1 MRSGLQL
8 LKTSTFR
15 LVLVYLAV
23 FALSVGAVLAY
34 VYWNTALLMERQLEA
49 AVRAEFQALVEEF
62 RESGMESLVQAVR
75 RRSHGGKDAV
85 YLVTN
90 FLGRRLA
97 GNLDGL
103 PEKAVKGEG
112 SLEFT
117 YAVETVEG
125 IERHQV
131 WAYHTQL
138 DNGAVLLVGRD
149 IEEKRRFADLVRRA
163 LLLALVITIVL
174 GIAGG
179 LLMSRN
185 FLHRIDTITA
195 ASRSIMA
202 GDLSRRVPVSGS
214 GDELDRLAV
223 SLNEMLDQIQRLMT
237 GMREVSTNIAHDLR
251 TPLTR
256 LRARVESALRSARE
270 PKERRVLK
278 RTIEEAD
285 HLLATFNALLSIAK
299 TEAGQA
305 REGLKA
311 TDLEALLMEIAELF
325 APLAEEAGGKLTVAT
340 AGPVT
345 VLADRQL
352 LAQAVSNLIDNALKY
367 GVSADA
373 GGPQIHLALEA
384 RGGEV
389 ALVVADRGP
398 GVPASE
404 RSRIL
409 ERFVRLDEA
418 RSRPGS
424 GLGLSVVQG
433 IVRLHNGKLVIRD
446 NEPGLRVEMIFP
458 RAGTRLLEPTSGGAR
473 VGIA

>member
-1 MRSGLQL
+1 
-8 LKTSTFR
+8 
-15 LVLVYLAV
+15 LAV
-23 FALSVGAVLAY
+23 FAVSVGAVLAY
-34 VYWNTALLMERQLEA
+34 VYWNTALLIERQLEA
-49 AVRAEFQALVEEF
+49 AVRAEFEALSSEF
-62 RESGMESLVQAVR
+62 RAGGMESLVEAVR
-75 RRSHGGKDAV
+75 QRSNGSKDAI

-103 PEKAVKGEG
+103 PEKAIKGAG
-112 SLEFT
+112 WIEFT
-117 YAVETVEG
+117 YAVESLEG
-125 IERHQV
+125 IERHQA

-149 IEEKRRFADLVRRA
+149 IEEKRRFADLVRQA

-223 SLNEMLDQIQRLMT
+223 SLNEMLDQIQRLMA
-237 GMREVSTNIAHDLR
+237 GMREISTNVAHDLR

-256 LRARVESALRSARE
+256 LRARVEGALRSASD
-270 PKERRVLK
+270 PGNRRVLK

-285 HLLATFNALLSIAK
+285 HLLATFNSLLSIAR

-311 TDLEALLMEIAELF
+311 TDLEVFLTEIAELF
-325 APLAEEAGGKLTVAT
+325 APLAEEAGGKLTVET

-367 GVSADA
+367 GVTADA
-373 GGPQIHLALEA
+373 GGPQVQLALLADPGEA
-384 RGGEV
+384 TI
-389 ALVVADRGP
+389 VVADRGP
-398 GVPASE
+398 GVPAVD

-418 RSRPGS
+418 RTKPGS

-433 IVRLHNGKLVIRD
+433 IVRLHSGRLVLKD
-446 NEPGLRVEMIFP
+446 NSPGLRVEMTLP
-458 RAGTRLLEPTSGGAR
+458 RAEGKALETISDGAR
-473 VGIA
+473 EENA